1 MNIAITGK
9 TGILTSEL
17 QRLDSAIISLSSN
30 EYDISK
36 FSIIKMLDEINF
48 DTLIHAGAI
57 TNSSLIKDEP
67 LNAIQTN
74 IIGTAYLSQY
84 CLLNNKRLVYIST
97 DYVYPGDTGN
107 YHETD
112 PVLPHN
118 EYAWSK
124 LGGECSVK
132 LVPNHLIIRTSFGA
146 NTFPYEYAWN
156 NLITSKDYVDI
167 IAPMIYKASV
177 SNIRGILNV
186 GTAAKTMYEFATQR
200 NSILSADLENKKDF
214 SLNFNRYEQSFN
226 N

>member
-1 MNIAITGK
+1 MNIVVTGATGLLSTELKKIDNNIQLLGSIHFDITQK
-9 TGILTSEL
+9 NIILKIKKL
-17 QRLDSAIISLSSN
+17 NPDII
-30 EYDISK
+30 
-36 FSIIKMLDEINF
+36 
-48 DTLIHAGAI
+48 IHAAAI
-57 TNSSLIKDEP
+57 TNSMQIKVNP
-67 LNAIQTN
+67 LNAIRTN
-74 IIGTAYLSQY
+74 IIGTGYLSQY

-107 YHETD
+107 YHESD
-112 PVLPHN
+112 PILPHN

-146 NTFPYEYAWN
+146 NEFPYEYAWN

-167 IAPMIYKASV
+167 MAPMIYKAAV
-177 SNIRGILNV
+177 SNITGILNI
-186 GTAAKTMYEFATQR
+186 GTPAKTMYEYAKQR
-200 NSILSADLENKKDF
+200 NNIISASLENKKDF

>member
-17 QRLDSAIISLSSN
+17 QILDKTIISLSSN

-36 FSIIKMLDEINF
+36 SSIIEILDSVNF
-48 DTLIHAGAI
+48 NILIHAGAI
-57 TNSSLIKDEP
+57 TNSMQIKVNP

-74 IIGTAYLSQY
+74 IIGTAYLAQY

-107 YHETD
+107 YHESD
-112 PVLPHN
+112 PILPHN

-132 LVPNHLIIRTSFGA
+132 LVPDHLIIRTSFGA
-146 NTFPYEYAWN
+146 NEFPYEYAWD

-167 IAPMIYKASV
+167 IAPMIYKAAI
-177 SNIRGILNV
+177 SNIRGILNI
-186 GTAAKTMYEFATQR
+186 GTAAKTMYEYANQR
-200 NSILSADLENKKDF
+200 NNITSASLENKKDF